1 MLRKLFFLAVTAGLA
16 KRAWDQYRAADTQ
29 DMPPARVDPVG
40 TPEPDT
46 LGSAAAQPVAP
57 ESPLAWH

>member
-16 KRAWDQYRAADTQ
+16 KRAWDQYRAAGTN

-40 TPEPDT
+40 TPGPDAVSS
-46 LGSAAAQPVAP
+46 GVAQPVTP
-57 ESPLAWH
+57 GSPVAWH